1 MPDRRSSVALCSL
14 LVLAAAA
21 CATAKA
27 AAIDVNCAN
36 AAGDAKTLNAAIAA
50 SKTGD
55 AIHIHGTCLVD
66 QTIVL
71 NGNRSY
77 LGDSRTGTVI
87 RQANGANLPALLASD
102 SWESNAAGTGG
113 PVRIAHMTI
122 DGNRA
127 NNTGTSALVI
137 RSWLTVIEDLQVRGA
152 PADGIQLTNLSKDG
166 KTRLISTQV
175 NGRISNCFISGSGAN
190 GIHVADPGN
199 SLTDWDLLDNWIAN
213 SGESAIRMD
222 NAAGW
227 KVMGNHLY
235 GVKQH
240 AIYAHRC
247 WGTTIA
253 DNYIEGFGEGG
264 GDDASYGIAC
274 TVQGGSA
281 SVIRDNKV
289 FRSGARAGAGKFIYI
304 GVPQVNSGTGVI
316 NVVNNVIRGDGG
328 ERDIGLSYQAGQGAG
343 LSILSSGNNV
353 QSVGTGRLV
362 GEKVTLVNPL

>member
-1 MPDRRSSVALCSL
+1 MPDRRSSVTLCSL
-14 LVLAAAA
+14 LFLSAGA
-21 CATAKA
+21 CATAWA
-27 AAIDVNCAN
+27 ADIGVNCAN
-36 AAGDAKTLNAAIAA
+36 AAGDGKTLNAAIAA

-55 AIHIHGTCLVD
+55 AVHIHGTCLTD

-77 LGDSRTGTVI
+77 FGDSRTGTVI
-87 RQANGANLPALLASD
+87 RQANGANLPALAASD
-102 SWESNAAGTGG
+102 SWDSNAAGTGG
-113 PVRIAHMTI
+113 PIRIAHLTL

-137 RSWLTVIEDLQVRGA
+137 RSWLTVIEDLQVRSA
-152 PADGIQLTNLSKDG
+152 PVDGIRLTNLSKDG
-166 KTRLISTQV
+166 KTRLTSTQV
-175 NGRISNCFISGSGAN
+175 NGRISNCFITGSGAN
-190 GIHVADPGN
+190 GVHVADPGN
-199 SLTDWDLLDNWIAN
+199 SLTDWDLLDSWIAN

-227 KVMGNHLY
+227 KVAGNHLY

-264 GDDASYGIAC
+264 GDDAWYGIAC
-274 TVQGGSA
+274 TAQGGSA

-289 FRSGARAGAGKFIYI
+289 FRSGARPGAGKFIFI
-304 GVPQVNSGTGVI
+304 GVPQVNSGVGVI
-316 NVVNNVIRGDGG
+316 NVVDNVIRGGG
-328 ERDIGLSYQAGQGAG
+328 SERDIGLSYQAGPGAG
-343 LSILSSGNNV
+343 LSILSGNNNV